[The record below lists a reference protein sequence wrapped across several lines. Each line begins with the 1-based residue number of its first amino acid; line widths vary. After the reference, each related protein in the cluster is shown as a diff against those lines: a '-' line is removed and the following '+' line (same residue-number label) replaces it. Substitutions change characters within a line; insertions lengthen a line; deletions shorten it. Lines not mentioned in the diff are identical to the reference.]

1 MVVNTFDIIFVTAA
15 VLTNLVVSAIYISV
29 RKNAM
34 NLIKKL
40 GIVFLLSGMP
50 IIAVLIGYIV
60 IGYEYWVYV
69 VLSYIIAFFVVQ
81 LLLDFVLK
89 SQFREKTIQHTI
101 YILFFYLFQTGLIL
115 VSFNINE
122 ICGYIVSSSFWILLG
137 ALIYL
142 SLGRRRDKILKKE
155 THKIV

>member
-1 MVVNTFDIIFVTAA
+1 MVVNTFDLIFVTAA
-15 VLTNLVVSAIYISV
+15 VLTNLVVSAIYISI
-29 RKNAM
+29 RKNAV

-40 GIVFLLSGMP
+40 GIVFLLSGIP

-89 SQFREKTIQHTI
+89 SQFREKTVQHTI

-122 ICGYIVSSSFWILLG
+122 VCGYIV
-137 ALIYL
+137 
-142 SLGRRRDKILKKE
+142 
-155 THKIV
+155 

>member
-1 MVVNTFDIIFVTAA
+1 
-15 VLTNLVVSAIYISV
+15 
-29 RKNAM
+29 M
-34 NLIKKL
+34 NLIKNL

-60 IGYEYWVYV
+60 IGYEFWVYI

-81 LLLDFVLK
+81 LLLDIVLK

-101 YILFFYLFQTGLIL
+101 YIIFFYIFQAGLIL

-142 SLGRRRDKILKKE
+142 SIGKRKDKNLQKE
-155 THKIV
+155 TVHDNNDFD

>member
-1 MVVNTFDIIFVTAA
+1 MVVNTFDLIFVTAA
-15 VLTNLVVSAIYISV
+15 VLTNLVVSAIYISI
-29 RKNAM
+29 RKNAV

-40 GIVFLLSGMP
+40 GIVFLLSGIP

-89 SQFREKTIQHTI
+89 SQFREKTVQHTI

-122 ICGYIVSSSFWILLG
+122 VCGYIVSSSFWILLG

-142 SLGRRRDKILKKE
+142 YIGKRRDKKLKKE
-155 THKIV
+155 TT

>member
-1 MVVNTFDIIFVTAA
+1 MVVNTFDIIFVITAVIA
-15 VLTNLVVSAIYISV
+15 NLVVSAIYISV

-40 GIVFLLSGMP
+40 GIVFLLSGIP
-50 IIAVLIGYIV
+50 IIVVLIGYIV

-69 VLSYIIAFFVVQ
+69 VLSYIIAFFAVQ
-81 LLLDFVLK
+81 FLLDIVLK

-101 YILFFYLFQTGLIL
+101 YIIFFYFLQTGLIL

-142 SLGRRRDKILKKE
+142 SIGRRRDKKLKKE
-155 THKIV
+155 TA

>member
-1 MVVNTFDIIFVTAA
+1 MVVNTFDFIFVTAA
-15 VLTNLVVSAIYISV
+15 VLTNLVVSAIYISI
-29 RKNAM
+29 RKNAV

-40 GIVFLLSGMP
+40 GIVFLLSGIP

-89 SQFREKTIQHTI
+89 SQFREKTVQHTI

-122 ICGYIVSSSFWILLG
+122 VCGYIVSSSFWILLG

-142 SLGRRRDKILKKE
+142 YIGKRRDKKLKKE
-155 THKIV
+155 TA